1 MEYQYWLVRYV
12 PDTVRGEYVNIGL
25 VVGGSHTDWAFRRV
39 ERLTR
44 AKALGGPTEGA
55 EDWLTNFERKL
66 AGLADFRLFPTDEV
80 DARPSVGWVEA
91 LRRRLSNTVQL
102 SAPRVAR
109 GDSAEHLADLL
120 FAALVVDPPSRNANS
135 TASRLRTNYSRAF
148 EQFAARM
155 RLRLRENVAFQ
166 IGRQT
171 TPVDFAVSSAN
182 EVVQLTQVLSFQ
194 RRDTREL
201 QQRILAS
208 TLGVERLRRGGG
220 RLVSPRT
227 EQPLADLTSQV
238 PVRVLYAPPQTP
250 QQQETLQVALE
261 AWADAD
267 IRSYEEG
274 DESKLVHELAAAS

>member
-25 VVGGSHTDWAFRRV
+25 VVGGRHTDWAFRRV

-44 AKALGGPTEGA
+44 AKALGGATEGA
-55 EDWLTNFERKL
+55 VDWLNNFERKL
-66 AGLADFRLFPTDEV
+66 AGVADFKLFPTDEV
-80 DARPSVGWVEA
+80 DVRPSVGWVEA

-102 SAPRVAR
+102 SEARVAR

-120 FAALVVDPPSRNANS
+120 FAALVVDPPRRVTNS
-135 TASRLRTNYSRAF
+135 TVSRLRTNYSQAF
-148 EQFAARM
+148 EQSAARM
-155 RLRLRENVAFQ
+155 KLTLRENVAFR

-171 TPVDFAVSSAN
+171 TPVDFAVSRAN

-194 RRDTREL
+194 RRDAREL

-227 EQPLADLTSQV
+227 EEPLADLTSQV
-238 PVRVLYAPPQTP
+238 PVRILYAPPKTA
-250 QQQETLQVALE
+250 QQQETFQVALE
-261 AWADAD
+261 AWADAG
-267 IRSYEEG
+267 IQGCPEG

>member
-1 MEYQYWLVRYV
+1 
-12 PDTVRGEYVNIGL
+12 
-25 VVGGSHTDWAFRRV
+25 
-39 ERLTR
+39 
-44 AKALGGPTEGA
+44 
-55 EDWLTNFERKL
+55 
-66 AGLADFRLFPTDEV
+66 
-80 DARPSVGWVEA
+80 
-91 LRRRLSNTVQL
+91 
-102 SAPRVAR
+102 
-109 GDSAEHLADLL
+109 
-120 FAALVVDPPSRNANS
+120 S

-155 RLRLRENVAFQ
+155 RLRLRENVSFQ

-238 PVRVLYAPPQTP
+238 P
-250 QQQETLQVALE
+250 
-261 AWADAD
+261 
-267 IRSYEEG
+267 
-274 DESKLVHELAAAS
+274 